1 MRALAVTEAGVAW
14 VERPMPVPQAGEA
27 LVRVAMAGICNTDL
41 EIARGY
47 MQFKGVLGHELC
59 GVVEQCTD
67 ARWVGRRVAGE
78 INLGCGACDLCKKR
92 MARHC
97 QARSV
102 LGILNKDGCF
112 ATHVTLPLANLHSL
126 PEGLRDEQACFVEP
140 TAAAFEIIEQLPLD
154 PRDSVLVVGD
164 GKLALLIAQ
173 VISTTGAS
181 LQLAGKHESKLAV
194 ARALGIDVVD
204 RSTLA
209 RKSFDVVVEATGS
222 PSGMQDAIDLVKPRG
237 KIVLKSTYHGP
248 LTLDAAPLV
257 IDELHLIGSR
267 CGPFEPAIAALA
279 TGAVRT
285 DPLIS
290 AIVPFADAPN
300 AFARASAAG
309 TLKVLLDMRG

>member
-1 MRALAVTEAGVAW
+1 MRALAVTDNGVAW
-14 VERPMPVPQAGEA
+14 VERPVPVPQPGEA
-27 LVRVAMAGICNTDL
+27 LVRVRMAGVCNTDL

-59 GVVEQCTD
+59 GVVEQCAD
-67 ARWVGRRVAGE
+67 ARWIGRRVAGE
-78 INLGCGACDLCKKR
+78 INLGCGACELCKKR

-97 QARSV
+97 QVRTV
-102 LGILNKDGCF
+102 LGILGKDGCF

-126 PEGLRDEQACFVEP
+126 PDALPDEAACFVEP

-154 PRDSVLVVGD
+154 TRDSVLVVGD

-173 VISTTGAS
+173 VIMTTGAT
-181 LQLAGKHESKLAV
+181 LTLVGKHESKLAV
-194 ARALGIDVVD
+194 ARALGITVAARD
-204 RSTLA
+204 TLEK
-209 RKSFDVVVEATGS
+209 KSFDVVIEATGS
-222 PSGMQDAIDLVKPRG
+222 PSGMHDAISLVKPRG

-248 LTLDAAPLV
+248 LTLDAAPIV
-257 IDELHLIGSR
+257 IDELSLIGSR
-267 CGPFEPAIAALA
+267 CGPFEPAIAALV

-285 DPLIS
+285 QPLVS

-309 TLKVLLDMRG
+309 TLKVLLDMRE